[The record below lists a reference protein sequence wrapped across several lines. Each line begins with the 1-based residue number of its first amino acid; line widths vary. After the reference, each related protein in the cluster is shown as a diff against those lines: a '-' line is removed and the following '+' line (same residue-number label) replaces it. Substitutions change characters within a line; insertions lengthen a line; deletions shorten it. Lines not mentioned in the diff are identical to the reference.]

1 MAHEDCP
8 NCGTTKHVLVAC
20 PKCGFHRLKL
30 YSHDGLPSKTL
41 GPPGNPTDV
50 NAAVSGKRGDVGR
63 SGEAG
68 SCRQTQNH
76 PRYNK
81 DNGYLRCKARKK
93 RGSVTGTD
101 IRKKRRRSQ
110 PTERSSSKPSRIVV
124 LPTNCTARTSHRVT
138 VSPAVTM
145 VCGPPDKAHSCQETS
160 SVAHL
165 AICPVCGGDGGIH
178 DGCFKCGGTGWI
190 PSSEMM

>member
-30 YSHDGLPSKTL
+30 YSHDRLPSRAL
-41 GPPGNPTDV
+41 GQPGNPTDV
-50 NAAVSGKRGDVGR
+50 TEAVSGNRGKIIR
-63 SGEAG
+63 SCEAG

-76 PRYNK
+76 PGYNK
-81 DNGYLRCKARKK
+81 DSGYLRCKARKNG
-93 RGSVTGTD
+93 GSVTEAE
-101 IRKKRRRSQ
+101 IHKKRRPSQ
-110 PTERSSSKPSRIVV
+110 QFERSFSNPSRIVV
-124 LPTNCTARTSHRVT
+124 LPTNCTARASHRVT

-145 VCGPPDKAHSCQETS
+145 VCGPPDKAHSCRETS
-160 SVAHL
+160 SIAHL
-165 AICPVCGGDGGIH
+165 AICPVCGADGGIH